1 MAKKIDPKLDHF
13 FDVSWDRCLG
23 GIWLI
28 FGAKMEPS
36 WHQNGIKN
44 RCLLGRTIFLKS
56 CSGCS
61 GGSIFQDLWVQIGS
75 KHRPKTDQKM
85 ESKMECILASIF
97 ERFCWILGAKLG
109 GKIDQKSIKNHIE
122 KTMQKTK
129 PFGTRL
135 GPSSGCQGRRHVL
148 RPNAARPNATQR
160 AENPLRRGRQG
171 SRTSRKNI
179 PVKNNKSYVF

>member
-1 MAKKIDPKLDHF
+1 MDFGYQNAAKLVPKWHQKSISTLKAENQLNVSWLAFSWLSGVEGGSKNRPKIDP
-13 FDVSWDRCLG
+13 
-23 GIWLI
+23 
-28 FGAKMEPS
+28 
-36 WHQNGIKN
+36 
-44 RCLLGRTIFLKS
+44 
-56 CSGCS
+56 
-61 GGSIFQDLWVQIGS
+61 
-75 KHRPKTDQKM
+75 KM

-109 GKIDQKSIKNHIE
+109 GKIDQTSIKNHIE

-148 RPNAARPNATQR
+148 RPNSARPSATQR

-179 PVKNNKSYVF
+179 PVKHNKSYVF